1 MSMKII
7 SRGKGQS
14 AIASAAYRAGEKITN
29 EQTGIVHDY
38 TKKQGVA
45 KSVIILPENVP
56 EEFYNR
62 STLWNAV
69 ERVEKASNSQLA
81 REIEIALPKELS
93 YPHKQ
98 SLAFEYVKK
107 NFTSKGM
114 IADMNFHNLDSDNP
128 HVHIML
134 TMRPFN
140 EDGTWG
146 DKQRKVYHLDENGDK
161 IYDPVKRQYKC
172 SKEQTTDWNERHKA
186 EEWRASWA
194 DMCNAEL
201 EKKGYDDRI
210 DHRSFE
216 RQGITQIPTIHLG
229 TACHQMEQRGIR
241 TERGDINRAIKLA
254 NAEIENI
261 NATLRKLEAELEQL
275 KADELR
281 EIQQQQQKSQQ
292 QEIPPA
298 TTPKS
303 PSPVLIKNEVKT
315 DIPKTPKPTTT
326 KTEVVKN
333 TNVKANTA
341 PAPKPK
347 PKSITTQNHV
357 PKPKANQTPVQK
369 PATKPK
375 PKPRT
380 LKQVD
385 LELDIV
391 ETKLSRLNH
400 ADTVL
405 TLYDHKIQDMERNLH
420 TVGFFER
427 RKMNKEIAEQEKKRS
442 DFQKETTKNYGTRP
456 QLERAKDNLLAEKRR
471 IENATGITAMREA
484 EQQRKRDEVIRQRES
499 RDRYNAERKSKRL
512 TNPNRGKD
520 EAEI

>member
-1 MSMKII
+1 MKII
-7 SRGKGQS
+7 SRGKGKS
-14 AIASAAYRAGEKITN
+14 AIAAAAYRAGEKITN
-29 EQTGIVHDY
+29 EQTGITHDY

-45 KSVIILPENVP
+45 KSVIILPENAP
-56 EEFYNR
+56 EEYYNR
-62 STLWNAV
+62 ATLWNAV
-69 ERVEKASNSQLA
+69 EKVEKASNSQLA
-81 REIEIALPKELS
+81 REVELALPKELS
-93 YPHKQ
+93 YFQ
-98 SLAFEYVKK
+98 NTSLAFEYVKE

-114 IADMNFHNLDSDNP
+114 IADINFHNMKSDNP

-146 DKQRKVYHLDENGDK
+146 DKQKKVYHLDENGDK
-161 IYDPVKRQYKC
+161 IYDPIKRTYKC
-172 SKEQTTDWNERHKA
+172 SKQQTTDWNERHKA
-186 EEWRASWA
+186 EEWRESWA
-194 DMCNAEL
+194 SFCNKYL
-201 EKKGYDDRI
+201 EKLEHPERV
-210 DHRSFE
+210 DHRSYE
-216 RQGITQIPTIHLG
+216 RQGKQQIPTIHLG
-229 TACHQMEQRGIR
+229 TACHQMGKRGIP

-281 EIQQQQQKSQQ
+281 EIQQQQKQSQQ
-292 QEIPPA
+292 QETPSD
-298 TTPKS
+298 TMPKS
-303 PSPVLIKNEVKT
+303 
-315 DIPKTPKPTTT
+315 PKPTTT
-326 KTEVVKN
+326 KTEVARN
-333 TNVKANTA
+333 TNAKVNTA
-341 PAPKPK
+341 PTPKPK
-347 PKSITTQNHV
+347 PITTQNPV
-357 PKPKANQTPVQK
+357 PKSKPKTNQTPVTK
-369 PATKPK
+369 PVSKPK

-385 LELDIV
+385 LELNII

-405 TLYDHKIQDMERNLH
+405 TLYDHKIQDMERNLS

-456 QLERAKDNLLAEKRR
+456 QLEKAKDNLLAEKRQ
-471 IENATGITAMREA
+471 IENATGITAMRER
-484 EQQRKRDEVIRQRES
+484 EQKQKRDEVIKQRQNRE
-499 RDRYNAERKSKRL
+499 RYNAERKAKRL
-512 TNPNRGKD
+512 ENPNRGKN

>member
-29 EQTGIVHDY
+29 EQTGITHDY

-45 KSVIILPENVP
+45 KSVIILPENAP

-93 YPHKQ
+93 YMNKQ
-98 SLAFEYVKK
+98 ALAFDYVKK

-146 DKQRKVYHLDENGDK
+146 DKQRKVYHFDKNGDK

-186 EEWRASWA
+186 EGWRESWA

-201 EKKGYDDRI
+201 EKLGRDERI
-210 DHRSFE
+210 DHRSYE
-216 RQGITQIPTIHLG
+216 RQNKKQIPTIHLG
-229 TACHQMEQRGIR
+229 TAAHQLEQRGIR

-254 NAEIENI
+254 NEELKNI
-261 NATLRKLEAELEQL
+261 NTTLRKLQAELVHLQNEIRQSELQEQE
-275 KADELR
+275 AS
-281 EIQQQQQKSQQ
+281 SQ
-292 QEIPPA
+292 EKLPPA
-298 TTPKS
+298 MPKLPSNTTPKS
-303 PSPVLIKNEVKT
+303 SLLITAKNNAETATQKT
-315 DIPKTPKPTTT
+315 TTSKTATPKITAPKANVTKNATT
-326 KTEVVKN
+326 KT
-333 TNVKANTA
+333 T
-341 PAPKPK
+341 PAPT
-347 PKSITTQNHV
+347 PKS
-357 PKPKANQTPVQK
+357 KPKATQPLHRN
-369 PATKPK
+369 
-375 PKPRT
+375 
-380 LKQVD
+380 
-385 LELDIV
+385 
-391 ETKLSRLNH
+391 LSPSPSQNPEH
-400 ADTVL
+400 WKKL
-405 TLYDHKIQDMERNLH
+405 TLH
-420 TVGFFER
+420 F
-427 RKMNKEIAEQEKKRS
+427 AS
-442 DFQKETTKNYGTRP
+442 
-456 QLERAKDNLLAEKRR
+456 
-471 IENATGITAMREA
+471 
-484 EQQRKRDEVIRQRES
+484 S
-499 RDRYNAERKSKRL
+499 
-512 TNPNRGKD
+512 NPNFKGLNTHQTLICFMVTRYRILSEISVPQDFGKN
-520 EAEI
+520 AK